1 MTHKTLFPLILCSI
15 LLLMITSGCAAVK
28 KRNRSNPYVE
38 QKNEITIQER
48 RSKKMAEHLV
58 LSDDSTLADY
68 LAYAAL
74 HNPGL
79 EAAFNRWKASLEKI
93 PQVTSLPDPRF
104 TYVYYIEEVET
115 RVGPQR
121 HKLDI
126 SQTFPWFGKLELR
139 GDVALEEAN
148 SMREMYETMKLKL
161 FFTVKEVYYD
171 YYFLSRAVSITEE
184 NLKLLG
190 YFENVART
198 KYSAGKAS
206 NADVIKAQVEL
217 GKLEERLLSLR
228 ELKEP
233 VTAKLN
239 TILNRS
245 FDAVLPS
252 PVEAPDENAVFTDTE
267 LIKLLEKHNSELKA
281 LDFTTS
287 QHKKAVELA
296 KKQFYPDITAGMSY
310 IATDTSSMPGT
321 VDSGKDPVMAMIS
334 LNLPLRRNK
343 YHAAVREAELRKKAA
358 EKERENRFNT
368 FISDM
373 KTTLYNF
380 RDAGRKVEL
389 YRDTLIPKALQS
401 LNVTQ
406 TAFEAG
412 RKDFLSLMDT
422 QRTLLELELA
432 HEKALINRAKN
443 RALIEMIIG
452 KDL

>member
-1 MTHKTLFPLILCSI
+1 MAHKSIFPLILCSI
-15 LLLMITSGCAAVK
+15 LLLVITTGCSAVK
-28 KRNRSNPYVE
+28 KSSRSDPYGA
-38 QKNEITIQER
+38 QKNEITVQEQR
-48 RSKKMAEHLV
+48 AKKMAKLLV
-58 LSDDSTLADY
+58 LSENSTLSDY

-79 EAAFNRWKASLEKI
+79 EAAFNRWKASLEKV

-104 TYVYYIEEVET
+104 TYAFYIEEVET

-121 HKLDI
+121 HKIDI
-126 SQTFPWFGKLELR
+126 SQVFPWFGKLELR
-139 GDVALEEAN
+139 GDIVLEEAK
-148 SMREMYETMKLKL
+148 SKREMFEFMKLKL
-161 FFTVKEVYYD
+161 FFTVKEAYYD
-171 YYFLSRAVSITEE
+171 YYYLSQSISITEE
-184 NLKLLG
+184 NMKLLG
-190 YFENVART
+190 YFESVART

-228 ELKEP
+228 ELREP
-233 VTAKLN
+233 LIAKLN
-239 TILNRS
+239 TVMNRP
-245 FDAVLPS
+245 FDADVPWPS
-252 PVEAPDENAVFTDTE
+252 AVPDVEISLTDDDIIG
-267 LIKLLEKHNSELKA
+267 LIQEHNPELKS
-281 LDFTTS
+281 LEFTTS
-287 QHKKAVELA
+287 QHMKALELA
-296 KKQFYPDITAGMSY
+296 KKQFYPDIMAGMSY

-343 YHAAVREAELRKKAA
+343 YHAAVREMELRKKVT
-358 EKERENRFNT
+358 EKERENRQNT
-368 FISDM
+368 LISDM

-443 RALIEMIIG
+443 RARIEMIIG
-452 KDL
+452 KNL

>member
-1 MTHKTLFPLILCSI
+1 MAHKSFFPIILCSI
-15 LLLMITSGCAAVK
+15 ILLAITSGCAAVK
-28 KRNRSNPYVE
+28 KSNRSDPYGE
-38 QKNEITIQER
+38 QKNEVTVQER
-48 RSKKMAEHLV
+48 RAKKMAYLLV
-58 LSDDSTLADY
+58 LTEDSTLSDY

-104 TYVYYIEEVET
+104 TYAYYIEEVET

-121 HKLDI
+121 HKIDI
-126 SQTFPWFGKLELR
+126 SQVFPWFGKLELQ

-148 SMREMYETMKLKL
+148 IKREMYETMKLKL

-171 YYFLSRAVSITEE
+171 YYFLSRSISITDE

-190 YFENVART
+190 YFESVART
-198 KYSAGKAS
+198 KYSAGQAS

-239 TILNRS
+239 TLMNRP
-245 FDAVLPS
+245 FDADLPWPS
-252 PVEAPDENAVFTDTE
+252 PVSNVEISLTDNDIFE
-267 LIKLLEKHNSELKA
+267 LIQDNNPELKA
-281 LDFTTS
+281 LDFTTF
-287 QHKKAVELA
+287 QHKKSLELA
-296 KKQFYPDITAGMSY
+296 KKQFYPDIMVGMSY

-321 VDSGKDPVMAMIS
+321 VDSGKDPVMALIS

-343 YHAAVREAELRKKAA
+343 YHAAVREMELQKKAT
-358 EKERENRFNT
+358 EKELENRQNT
-368 FISDM
+368 LISDM

-380 RDAGRKVEL
+380 HDSGRKVEL

-412 RKDFLSLMDT
+412 KKDFLSLMDT

-443 RALIEMIIG
+443 RARIEMIIG
-452 KDL
+452 KNL